1 MATTKA
7 KPKKAKRR
15 LKNLV
20 IDKISL
26 VDNPAVPEAEFLIA
40 KRDELSEFDQVIKET
55 AERIAKGGSAYL
67 LQDALRMTADLIGMI
82 QGLSS
87 IVSSGE
93 LDDKVVGA
101 VKTMLAQYGVTI
113 AVNNADGV
121 PIDMMAAAVY
131 ENTKSESVV
140 VAEDDEVE
148 KAQRVLS
155 NQQFKDLSKACDMLK
170 SVVDRARKIGKAD
183 DAEDDEAILRVGE
196 VGEALL
202 GDVATAT
209 EAAPTSTTSPV
220 VKGEEDAAD
229 ADAEDET
236 ADDAVESVENASES
250 PEAEQAVEVVEDTI
264 AAATGEDTTSDDD
277 ETESESVAE
286 KVAKLWA
293 RRQQERVEQKKRDD
307 DARLNAAA
315 SRLGDSLSQ
324 LSSRLDRIA
333 DRVGSATG
341 GGK

>member
-20 IDKISL
+20 IDEISL

-55 AERIAKGGSAYL
+55 AERIAKGGSGTYA
-67 LQDALRMTADLIGMI
+67 LQDVLRMTADVIGMI
-82 QGLSS
+82 RGLSA
-87 IVSSGE
+87 IAASGD
-93 LDDKVVGA
+93 LDDKVVKSVLA
-101 VKTMLAQYGVTI
+101 MLKQYGVTI

-131 ENTKSESVV
+131 DNTKSESEVI
-140 VAEDDEVE
+140 ADDGIE

-170 SVVDRARKIGKAD
+170 GVVDRARKIGKAD
-183 DAEDDEAILRVGE
+183 EDDEAILQ
-196 VGEALL
+196 VGEA
-202 GDVATAT
+202 GEAARDNDATAT
-209 EAAPTSTTSPV
+209 EPAPASATA
-220 VKGEEDAAD
+220 EAQDRDADAAD
-229 ADAEDET
+229 ESEPTEDV
-236 ADDAVESVENASES
+236 VESVEDASDSTET
-250 PEAEQAVEVVEDTI
+250 EQSDEVVEDTI
-264 AAATGEDTTSDDD
+264 AAATGEDATSGDDGE
-277 ETESESVAE
+277 ETESVAE

-293 RRQQERVEQKKRDD
+293 QRQQEKAQQKKRAD